1 MNKKRAAILLTM
13 LALNSGLLTGCGES
27 TPLLTADDYVLDA
40 LTNKT
45 SLGVGVGD
53 TAETFFNAYGEYRFF
68 TSIDNGDYQVL
79 VPEEI
84 SFDSPVTILLP
95 TFFIDGLPVE
105 PDAFCEENN
114 IEKAELIS
122 YLSSADYL
130 NLHTVE
136 YRYLVFTWE
145 NDTITDIRPMYMNY
159 NEDGAN

>member
-1 MNKKRAAILLTM
+1 MRKQIFIILST
-13 LALNSGLLTGCGES
+13 LAFSLGLLTGCGES

-40 LTNKT
+40 LTNRT
-45 SLGVGVGD
+45 SLDVGVGD

-68 TSIDNGDYQVL
+68 TSIDNGDYQAL

-84 SFDSPVTILLP
+84 FFDSPVTILLP
-95 TFFIDGLPVE
+95 TFFIDGLPME

-114 IEKAELIS
+114 VKKAELIS

-145 NDTITDIRPMYMNY
+145 NGTITDIRSMYMNY

>member
-1 MNKKRAAILLTM
+1 MKTKTFTILFTLI
-13 LALNSGLLTGCGES
+13 LSLGLCTGCGES

-68 TSIDNGDYQVL
+68 TSIDNGDYQLL

-105 PDAFCEENN
+105 PDAFCEENSV
-114 IEKAELIS
+114 EKAELIS

-136 YRYLVFTWE
+136 YRYLIFTWE

>member
-1 MNKKRAAILLTM
+1 MKKKTIIILFSLI
-13 LALNSGLLTGCGES
+13 LNLGLFTGCGES
-27 TPLLTADDYVLDA
+27 TPLLSADDFELDA

-53 TAETFFNAYGEYRFF
+53 TTETFFNAYGEYRFF

-95 TFFIDGLPVE
+95 TFFIDGLPME

-136 YRYLVFTWE
+136 YRYLAFTWE
-145 NDTITDIRPMYMNY
+145 NGTITDIRPMYMNY

>member
-1 MNKKRAAILLTM
+1 MKTKTFTILFTLI
-13 LALNSGLLTGCGES
+13 LSLGVCTGCGES

-105 PDAFCEENN
+105 PDAFCEENG